1 MMWFVTKM
9 DVVINIFGSSLKA
22 AVKSIA
28 AVDKKEAQK
37 EFQSMAEGVGVIALV
52 KNEFIIALVSCFVI
66 GLIFGAFIGC
76 CMQCCDCCCSCCK
89 RSIDDDCHRISSSSL
104 MNIQENI

>member
-1 MMWFVTKM
+1 M
-9 DVVINIFGSSLKA
+9 DALINLFGKALKA
-22 AVKSIA
+22 AVNLIA
-28 AVDKKEAQK
+28 LANKKEAQK

-52 KNEFIIALVSCFVI
+52 KNEFIIALVSLFVI

-89 RSIDDDCHRISSSSL
+89 RSIDDDYHRISSSSL
-104 MNIQENI
+104 MSVQENIY